1 MSLFRL
7 VLKSRSFPLRHFG
20 SHRFPPMRAVGTSLS
35 SEVTNIPNVPYLLYF
50 FFPRLLICQYLH
62 FYMLLYFL
70 LFIHQIV
77 FQSRALKVWQNE
89 IALLLFPFHPRKLM
103 ITLVVVVTLMAV
115 LFCPTRVRAFQYP
128 DTLCIK
134 GFFFFNKYVFW
145 PIEWLRL
152 LFIFVLFVL
161 FLTCLTLL
169 FMSAA
174 IRLQVRCSSSS
185 YRKWS
190 GEG

>member
-7 VLKSRSFPLRHFG
+7 VLKSRSFPLRYFG

-103 ITLVVVVTLMAV
+103 ITLVVVVVTLMAV

-128 DTLCIK
+128 DTLCVK
-134 GFFFFNKYVFW
+134 GFFLINMCFG
-145 PIEWLRL
+145 RL
-152 LFIFVLFVL
+152 SGCGYFSFLFCLFC
-161 FLTCLTLL
+161 F
-169 FMSAA
+169 
-174 IRLQVRCSSSS
+174 
-185 YRKWS
+185 
-190 GEG
+190 